1 MKLEIDARPYSEKVL
16 VDGTDVSETLKEFT
30 VRRDRDGRYTFEP
43 KYEIEALSGSLE
55 NRIELQE
62 SCEKCWV
69 YKNADIAGEL
79 RKKRITL
86 AVVSLAAL
94 AMAALAILLILR

>member
-1 MKLEIDARPYSEKVL
+1 MKLEINAKPYSEKVL
-16 VDGTDVSETLKEFT
+16 VDGTDVSESLKGFT
-30 VRRDRDGRYTFEP
+30 VRRDED
-43 KYEIEALSGSLE
+43 EIEALSGSLE

-62 SCEKCWV
+62 ACEKCWV

-79 RKKRITL
+79 RKKRITI

>member
-1 MKLEIDARPYSEKVL
+1 MKLEIDARPYREKVL
-16 VDGTDVSETLKEFT
+16 VDGTDVSESLKGFT
-30 VRRDRDGRYTFEP
+30 VRRDEDGRYTFEP
-43 KYEIEALSGSLE
+43 KYEIEALSGNVE

-62 SCEKCWV
+62 ACEKCWV
-69 YKNADIAGEL
+69 YKNADIVGEI

>member
-1 MKLEIDARPYSEKVL
+1 MKLEINAKPYSEKVL
-16 VDGTDVSETLKEFT
+16 VDGADVSETLKEFT

-43 KYEIEALSGSLE
+43 KYEIEALSGNVE

-62 SCEKCWV
+62 ACEKCWV

-79 RKKRITL
+79 RKKRITI
-86 AVVSLAAL
+86 AAVSLAAL